1 MIDFMAGVAA
11 TIVTIPLLGFILVYL
26 ISRFI
31 IKSNRKSFF
40 LSVDV
45 TTVFFLIAVHYLLL
59 VIVGKSMLWLI
70 ILILIMTILFIGYF
84 TWRKSH
90 EIETVKVLK
99 KSWRLVFLAS
109 TIAYFLLLLIGLVQR
124 IFITTI
130 N

>member
-1 MIDFMAGVAA
+1 MINFFAGIAA
-11 TIVTIPLLGFILVYL
+11 TIVTVPVLGFILVYL

-31 IKSNRKSFF
+31 MKNNRKSFF
-40 LSVDV
+40 LSVDI

-70 ILILIMTILFIGYF
+70 ILILVISILLTGFV

-90 EIETVKVLK
+90 EIDTVKVLK
-99 KSWRLVFLAS
+99 KSWRFVFLAS
-109 TIAYFLLLLIGLVQR
+109 TFAYFLLLLIGLVQR
-124 IFITTI
+124 IFVTTI

>member
-1 MIDFMAGVAA
+1 MINFFAGIAA
-11 TIVTIPLLGFILVYL
+11 TFVTVPVLGFILVYL

-31 IKSNRKSFF
+31 MKNNRKSFF
-40 LSVDV
+40 LSVDI

-70 ILILIMTILFIGYF
+70 FLILVFSILLTGFV

-90 EIETVKVLK
+90 EIDMVKVLK
-99 KSWRLVFLAS
+99 KSWRFVFLAS
-109 TIAYFLLLLIGLVQR
+109 TFAYFLLLLIGLVQR
-124 IFITTI
+124 IFVTTI

>member
-1 MIDFMAGVAA
+1 MINFFAGIAA
-11 TIVTIPLLGFILVYL
+11 TFVTVPVLGFILVYL

-31 IKSNRKSFF
+31 MKSNRKSFF
-40 LSVDV
+40 LSVDI

-70 ILILIMTILFIGYF
+70 ILILVFSILLTGFV

-90 EIETVKVLK
+90 EIDTVKVLK
-99 KSWRLVFLAS
+99 KSWRFVFLAS
-109 TIAYFLLLLIGLVQR
+109 TFAYFLLLLIGLVQR
-124 IFITTI
+124 IFVTTI

>member
-1 MIDFMAGVAA
+1 MVNFFASIAA
-11 TIVTIPLLGFILVYL
+11 TFVTVPLLGFLLVYI

-31 IKSNRKSFF
+31 LKNTRKSFF

-70 ILILIMTILFIGYF
+70 ILFLIMSILFMGF
-84 TWRKSH
+84 VTWRKSR
-90 EIETVKVLK
+90 EIEMMKVVR
-99 KSWRLVFLAS
+99 KSWRFVFLTS
-109 TIAYFLLLLIGLVQR
+109 TVAYFVLLLIGLVHR
-124 IFITTI
+124 IFTTTI

>member
-1 MIDFMAGVAA
+1 MVDFFAGIAA
-11 TIVTIPLLGFILVYL
+11 TFVTIPLLGFILIYL

-31 IKSNRKSFF
+31 IKNTRKSFF

-70 ILILIMTILFIGYF
+70 LLILFMTILFIGYM

-90 EIETVKVLK
+90 EIETVKVLR
-99 KSWRLVFLAS
+99 KSWRFVFLAS
-109 TIAYFLLLLIGLVQR
+109 AVAYFLLLFIGLVQR
-124 IFITTI
+124 IFVTA
-130 N
+130 

>member
-11 TIVTIPLLGFILVYL
+11 TFVTIPLLGFILVYL

-31 IKSNRKSFF
+31 LKSNRKSFF

-70 ILILIMTILFIGYF
+70 ILIFITTVLFIGYL
-84 TWRKSH
+84 TWRKSN
-90 EIETVKVLK
+90 EIETVKVLR
-99 KSWRLVFLAS
+99 KSWRFVFLAS

-124 IFITTI
+124 IFITTL

>member
-1 MIDFMAGVAA
+1 MIDFFAGIAA
-11 TIVTIPLLGFILVYL
+11 TFVTIPLLGFILVYL

-31 IKSNRKSFF
+31 MKNNRKSFF

-59 VIVGKSMLWLI
+59 LIIGKSMLWLI
-70 ILILIMTILFIGYF
+70 ILILIVTILFISYI

-90 EIETVKVLK
+90 EIETVKVLR
-99 KSWRLVFLAS
+99 KSWRFVFLAS
-109 TIAYFLLLLIGLVQR
+109 TVVYFLLLLIGLVQR

-130 N
+130 K

>member
-1 MIDFMAGVAA
+1 MINFFAGIAA
-11 TIVTIPLLGFILVYL
+11 TFVTAPVLGFILIYF

-31 IKSNRKSFF
+31 MKNNRKSFF
-40 LSVDV
+40 LSVDI

-70 ILILIMTILFIGYF
+70 ILVLVIAILLAGFV

-90 EIETVKVLK
+90 EIDTVKVIK
-99 KSWRLVFLAS
+99 KSWRFVFLAS
-109 TIAYFLLLLIGLVQR
+109 TFAYILLLLIGLVQR
-124 IFITTI
+124 IFVTTI